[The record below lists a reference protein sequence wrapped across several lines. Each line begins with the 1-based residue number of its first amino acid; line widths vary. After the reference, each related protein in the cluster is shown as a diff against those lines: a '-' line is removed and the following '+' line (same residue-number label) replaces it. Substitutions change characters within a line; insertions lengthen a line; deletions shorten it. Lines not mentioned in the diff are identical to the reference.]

1 MAIIITLARI
11 LEGHSLQQS
20 TYSLLPIFETVNSE
34 KLKEITVRLPKND
47 RRNQRTLIVY
57 DQSLIYLV
65 KYKIYNS
72 FNFLVFDR
80 QGKENNLYQ
89 ELY

>member
-1 MAIIITLARI
+1 MAIIITLAQI

-20 TYSLLPIFETVNSE
+20 TYSLFPIFETVNSE
-34 KLKEITVRLPKND
+34 KLKEITVRPPKND